1 MQISTN
7 APVGTEKRKTM
18 KKMLLLLSLS
28 IGITTTAIAQG
39 DPEAGKAASA
49 VCAACHGVDGN
60 SAIPMNP
67 KIAGQHEKYLL
78 KQLQEF
84 KLASQTGGQEG
95 RNNAVMNGFASAL
108 SDQQMKDLAAYFSSQ
123 EGTDGATPEQYIEA
137 GEALYRGGDESRG
150 IAACSACHGPTG
162 NGSSLS
168 GFPDI
173 SGQHVEYTTTQL
185 KAFRSGMR
193 NNDMNGMMRDIA
205 MKLTDEDIEILANY
219 LAGLH

>member
-1 MQISTN
+1 
-7 APVGTEKRKTM
+7 M
-18 KKMLLLLSLS
+18 KKILFLLSLS
-28 IGITTTAIAQG
+28 IGITHASVANASG

-95 RNNAVMNGFASAL
+95 RNNAVMNGMAAPL
-108 SDQQMKDLAAYFSSQ
+108 SEQQMKDLAAYFASQ
-123 EGTDGATPEQYIEA
+123 EGKDGTTPENYIAA
-137 GEALYRGGDESRG
+137 GEALYRGGDEERG
-150 IAACSACHGPTG
+150 IAACSACHGPAG

-173 SGQHVEYTTTQL
+173 SGQHVEYTVTQL